1 MPKSAVD
8 FAMCGLQRRQPISK
22 SAQINCLFCH
32 WQPAEETAHGQ
43 ECPNQL
49 FSLPWAVCRGDSPW
63 PRAPKSAVYCAMGS
77 LQRRLP
83 IPIFPKKCPIYTYRV
98 SHSSRPNF
106 VCIYLGHMWILP
118 NILLTMLSARL
129 GNFFEVWN
137 TMVHARMPQK
147 NAEWIFGWFSILV
160 IFLPNFEDFK
170 PILATLDKL
179 QGNEMKNLISIVE

>member
-1 MPKSAVD
+1 MSE
-8 FAMCGLQRRQPISK
+8 
-22 SAQINCLFCH
+22 AQIVSKGGSQFSQLQKSLRQRVLSAWGRRKTLGRLAASLFLRRSRRCWSWH
-32 WQPAEETAHGQ
+32 KYKAHV
-43 ECPNQL
+43 
-49 FSLPWAVCRGDSPW
+49 FS
-63 PRAPKSAVYCAMGS
+63 
-77 LQRRLP
+77 
-83 IPIFPKKCPIYTYRV
+83 YRV

-106 VCIYLGHMWILP
+106 VCIYLGLMRILP